1 MPPIYKIGPNDDIDE
16 DELEL
21 QFQRS
26 LTVEQRYQMMISSGR
41 AMLKILIDYGHKKP
55 FEIIKRT

>member
-16 DELEL
+16 EELEL
-21 QFQRS
+21 EFQQT
-26 LTVEQRYQMMISSGR
+26 LTVEQRYQMMIMTGR
-41 AMLKILIDYGHKKP
+41 AMLQMMIDYGHKKP